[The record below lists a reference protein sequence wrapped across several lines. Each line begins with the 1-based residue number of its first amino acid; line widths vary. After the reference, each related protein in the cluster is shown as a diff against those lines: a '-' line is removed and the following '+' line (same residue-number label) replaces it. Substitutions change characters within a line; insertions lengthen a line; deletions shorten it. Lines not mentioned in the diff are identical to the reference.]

1 MQNALRE
8 LIEQDLLTGLNNR
21 RSGEKL
27 LKQLQ
32 NDCEKEGYP
41 FCIAIGDIDHFKH
54 VNDTYGHACG
64 DAVLSEVSSIMKMYM
79 KRKGIVARWGG
90 EEFLLAFKE
99 MEIADSVECLEEL
112 LEEIR
117 GTVITY
123 SDEVSVSVTM
133 TFGIV
138 QGNPDINIDHII
150 READDKLYY
159 GKNNGR
165 NQIVQ

>member
-1 MQNALRE
+1 M
-8 LIEQDLLTGLNNR
+8 
-21 RSGEKL
+21 
-27 LKQLQ
+27 
-32 NDCEKEGYP
+32 
-41 FCIAIGDIDHFKH
+41 
-54 VNDTYGHACG
+54 
-64 DAVLSEVSSIMKMYM
+64 
-79 KRKGIVARWGG
+79 
-90 EEFLLAFKE
+90 
-99 MEIADSVECLEEL
+99 
-112 LEEIR
+112 
-117 GTVITY
+117 ITY

>member
-1 MQNALRE
+1 
-8 LIEQDLLTGLNNR
+8 
-21 RSGEKL
+21 
-27 LKQLQ
+27 
-32 NDCEKEGYP
+32 
-41 FCIAIGDIDHFKH
+41 
-54 VNDTYGHACG
+54 
-64 DAVLSEVSSIMKMYM
+64 MKMYM